1 MPKIIC
7 IAHQKGGVGKS
18 TLALNLAYCFKNGL
32 KVGLIDA
39 DLQGS
44 LTGLKFM
51 VDGINLLPFE
61 DDLTKLKNNLYDIL
75 IIDTPPYLSNK
86 LPELFLNSDFILI
99 PTKAG
104 FFDLMAI
111 KATLDMVKEAKRKN
125 KELKAGIVFTMVKPN
140 SSVSKELKGLIETET
155 IPILQSVISERV
167 SYIRSVIDGGVFNT
181 NDEKAKIEVTNL
193 ADEILRILGI

>member
-1 MPKIIC
+1 MSKIIC

-18 TLALNLAYCFKNGL
+18 TLALNLAYCFQNGL
-32 KVGLIDA
+32 KVGLVDA

-61 DDLTKLKNNLYDIL
+61 DDFTKFNLGSYDLL
-75 IIDTPPYLSNK
+75 IIDTPPYLSSK
-86 LPELFLNSDFILI
+86 LPELFLNSDFILL

-111 KATLDMVKEAKRKN
+111 KATLEMVKVAKRKK
-125 KELKAGIVFTMVKPN
+125 KELKSGIVFNMIKPN
-140 SSVSKELKGLIETET
+140 SSVSKEMKGLINNES
-155 IPILQSVISERV
+155 IPVLQSVITERV
-167 SYIRSVIDGGVFNT
+167 SYIRSIIDGGVFNT
-181 NDEKAKIEVTNL
+181 NDEKAKTEVTNL
-193 ADEILRILGI
+193 ADEILRLLGI